1 MAIQRKDRS
10 FDKIFEQV
18 SLEKV
23 PMDYVLSVKIH
34 LLNGHV
40 VEVDREDLINFKDES
55 EFAGGFKREDI
66 ADIAISL
73 DYEGI
78 KKDVSSTVT
87 TILDNLFSENI
98 DHDSK
103 GDTDDDSK

>member
-10 FDKIFEQV
+10 FDRIFEQV

-23 PMDYVLSVKIH
+23 PMDYVLAVKIH
-34 LLNGHV
+34 LLNGQV
-40 VEVDREDLINFKDES
+40 IEVDRAELTNFKDES
-55 EFAGGFKREDI
+55 EFSGGIKREDI

-78 KKDVSSTVT
+78 KNDVSATVSA
-87 TILDNLFSENI
+87 ILDNLFSEDS
-98 DHDSK
+98 DHEAGDS
-103 GDTDDDSK
+103 DDSKQ

>member
-23 PMDYVLSVKIH
+23 PMDYVLGVKIH
-34 LLNGHV
+34 LHSGHV
-40 VEVDREDLINFKDES
+40 VEVEREELINFKDES

-78 KKDVSSTVT
+78 KQDVSATVT
-87 TILDNLFSENI
+87 TILDTLFNENI
-98 DHDSK
+98 DNGT
-103 GDTDDDSK
+103 GDTDDDEQ